1 MKQKWYRMG
10 KVLPV
15 ILAVMLA
22 LAACSG
28 SDDKKDSSKEAS
40 SATAEK
46 SEDDELLEEMA
57 GKYFCVEVRKEG
69 KEADPAEETL
79 QMYDDYEAL
88 LSLGGASER
97 FKVDL
102 DRSGFTLK
110 GELDGEKTELS
121 CTYRKGVIH
130 LELDKDEYVF
140 AKKDSDRYKE
150 WEEAREAKEA
160 KKNGATGYYKVS
172 KAEFDGEMVTGEMM
186 EAFNMQMYIV
196 LQEGGTAYMVM
207 DMLGETEVIDLKW
220 DEEKKTLTGDD
231 GSDPVPYTLED
242 GVLKMEQDGS

>member
-15 ILAVMLA
+15 FLAVMLA

-28 SDDKKDSSKEAS
+28 SDKDSGKDAS
-40 SATAEK
+40 PAEVSTEPEK

-88 LSLGGASER
+88 LSLGGSSDR
-97 FKVDL
+97 FKVTL

-110 GELDGEKTELS
+110 GELDGEKTELAG
-121 CTYRKGVIH
+121 TYRKGVIH

-140 AKKDSDRYKE
+140 AKKETNRYKE
-150 WEEAREAKEA
+150 WEEAKEA
-160 KKNGATGYYKVS
+160 KDNSAAGYYKVS
-172 KAEFDGEMVTGEMM
+172 KAEFDGEMVTGEML
-186 EAFNMQMYIV
+186 EAFDMQMYIV

-207 DMLGETEVIDLKW
+207 DMLSSGISGASAESVPVESAETVDFGFLGASSS
-220 DEEKKTLTGDD
+220 LFVN
-231 GSDPVPYTLED
+231 S
-242 GVLKMEQDGS
+242 M